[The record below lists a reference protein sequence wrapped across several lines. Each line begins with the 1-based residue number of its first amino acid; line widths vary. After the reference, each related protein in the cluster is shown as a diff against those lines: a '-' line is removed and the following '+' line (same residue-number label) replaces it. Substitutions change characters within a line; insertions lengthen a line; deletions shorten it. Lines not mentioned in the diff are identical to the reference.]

1 MAGHNLPPEP
11 CESGRKLEIMKK
23 RKMKD
28 EQFCKVLGEQYA
40 AWDPGKKVLFLEC
53 MSHSLT
59 MTIRSLCNNPD
70 GDKEH
75 KIESIG
81 LLNELL
87 HRIPQAVRDILFIV
101 GTIDGSWFCPGGA
114 LLDYAKAYSLEEG
127 AIQGFVAQVIC
138 EANYRIAAVAR
149 DKKDASDAARK
160 TEPVFRG
167 LTQIDT
173 SALMIRQNPWS

>member
-1 MAGHNLPPEP
+1 MPDTTGRSYR
-11 CESGRKLEIMKK
+11 ESGRKLEIMYKNS
-23 RKMKD
+23 MTD

-70 GDKEH
+70 GDKER

-87 HRIPQAVRDILFIV
+87 HHIPQAVRDILFSI
-101 GTIDGSWFCPGGA
+101 GTIDGSWFCPGEA
-114 LLDYAKAYSLEEG
+114 LLGYARAYSLKEG
-127 AIQGFVAQVIC
+127 AIQGFVGQVIC
-138 EANYRIAAVAR
+138 DANFRIVAVAN
-149 DKKDASDAARK
+149 DEKDESGSTRK
-160 TEPVFRG
+160 TEPVLRG

-173 SALMIRQNPWS
+173 SVLKIRQNPWS